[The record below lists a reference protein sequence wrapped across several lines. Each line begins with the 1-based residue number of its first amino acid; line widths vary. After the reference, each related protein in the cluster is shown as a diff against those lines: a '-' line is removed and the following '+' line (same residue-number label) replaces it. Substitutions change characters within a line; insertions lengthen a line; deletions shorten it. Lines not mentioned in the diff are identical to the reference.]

1 MAEDIRLDLRV
12 ETGKSSKN
20 VGDVRKQVGAL
31 SKQVKSVDTK
41 KITGSFKNFTGT
53 VTKGLQSST
62 VTAGLFASGNIALQ
76 RVVGITTLAMQ
87 GFTTAMKFFKTATIG
102 TNLVLKAF
110 KFALIATGIGAIIV
124 ALGSLISFFTKT
136 QRGVEIVNKAM
147 AGLGAA
153 IDVIIDRISLF
164 GEAIL
169 LIFTDPLA
177 AIDKMSEAFSGLG
190 DEIAREATEAANLQ
204 GRLDQLIKSE
214 REVGVQRAR
223 ARKDIAELRLI
234 AEERNRPLQER
245 IEALDKVFKL
255 EETVLA
261 REVANAEERLAIIAK
276 QVELGE
282 SLEEDL
288 QKQAD
293 AEKALLNLQAQSFS
307 QLRSITARK
316 EALLREDLTA
326 RKAIAKEGEDLRKE
340 EADKIKEEE
349 EKEAEEKAERD
360 KQIEDAEKQLK
371 LEKAQAIT
379 DKKLQAEELAQIEF
393 EEKLAAIIGES
404 EIENELRL
412 QLKTNFETRL
422 AEIDAKFKEDQKA
435 SDDQAAADKLASE
448 QALSEARI
456 SIARS
461 ITGSLASLG
470 QILINNEEKSA
481 KFAKAV
487 AITELAINT
496 AVAIAGA
503 VRQAATNPANLAP
516 PLLIA
521 DIAIRI
527 GAILANIAKAKQLL
541 SKASGPAAPA
551 LTVPTGGGGGA
562 IGGGGGIPT
571 GGPRLGAVGR
581 TRLNPD
587 GTIQEEQEIPPIKTF
602 VVETEMTDA
611 QRKIKRLK
619 DNVTF
624 E

>member
-1 MAEDIRLDLRV
+1 MAEEIRLDLKV
-12 ETGKSSKN
+12 QTGDSSKR

-31 SKQVKSVDTK
+31 EKKVKSVDTK

-62 VTAGLFASGNIALQ
+62 VTAGLFASGNVALQ
-76 RVVGITTLAMQ
+76 KVVGITTLAMQ

-147 AGLGAA
+147 AGLRAA

-190 DEIAREATEAANLQ
+190 DEIKREATEAANLQ
-204 GRLDQLIKSE
+204 ERLDKLIISE
-214 REVGVQRAR
+214 REVGVQRAK

-245 IEALDKVFKL
+245 IDALDKVFAL
-255 EETVLA
+255 EDKVLK
-261 REVANAEERLAIIAK
+261 REVANAKERLDIITK
-276 QVELGE
+276 QVALGE

-293 AEKALLNLQAQSFS
+293 AEKALLNIQAQSFS

-326 RKAIAKEGEDLRKE
+326 RKAIAKEDEDLRKE

-349 EKEAEEKAERD
+349 EKTAEEKVQRD
-360 KQIEDAEKQLK
+360 EEIADAEKQLK
-371 LEKAQAIT
+371 REKAEALTVEKEQE
-379 DKKLQAEELAQIEF
+379 KELAQIEF

-404 EIENELRL
+404 EIENELKL
-412 QLKTNFETRL
+412 QLRANFETQL
-422 AEIDAKFKEDQKA
+422 AGIDTKFKDEQKA
-435 SDDQAAADKLASE
+435 RDDQADADNLAKE
-448 QALSEARI
+448 QALAEARI
-456 SIARS
+456 SIALS
-461 ITGSLASLG
+461 ITSSLASLG
-470 QILINNEEKSA
+470 QILIKNEEKAA
-481 KFAKAV
+481 KFAKAI
-487 AITELAINT
+487 AIVELAINT

-521 DIAIRI
+521 DIATRI
-527 GAILANIAKAKQLL
+527 AAILANIAKAKALL
-541 SKASGPAAPA
+541 SKVPGPAAPS
-551 LTVPTGGGGGA
+551 LTVPTGGGGGGG
-562 IGGGGGIPT
+562 IGGTRVPT

-587 GTIQEEQEIPPIKTF
+587 GTIQEEQDVPPIKTF
-602 VVETEMTDA
+602 VVETEITDT
-611 QRKIKRLK
+611 QRKIRRLK